1 MVVAERAPS
10 IESPTA
16 ISTRAGSD
24 DDADVFVLSP
34 EELDETISKTL
45 ADAGCSLEQLR
56 SEARSGKFSSES
68 NWRLWFC
75 ISPFVEATS

>member
-1 MVVAERAPS
+1 MVLTKRAPS
-10 IESPTA
+10 IESPA
-16 ISTRAGSD
+16 ASSTHAGTD

-34 EELDETISKTL
+34 EDLDETINKTL

-56 SEARSGKFSSES
+56 SEARSGEFSSES